1 MAVAARA
8 ARRGDLERPS
18 VRVRGGQ
25 KERSDRNK
33 LNKCVGHSRPAEQF
47 IPQGVLLPDSANGNR
62 LQPRGL
68 RSADAARYL
77 GIRPTHS
84 TSRRG
89 RHRTQPASL
98 VWRETALDAVLDGA
112 RQSAN
117 DNGVGYAPRPFDWK
131 RAGRNTR
138 SLGKLRLKSA
148 DATVANTVAIFP
160 KVKKNEVKSIRLTRH
175 PFRQNTSKIS
185 YLDL

>member
-1 MAVAARA
+1 MADRRSGATVISSISVSATAGQQSNLFLRA
-8 ARRGDLERPS
+8 CFCPIRQTATACSRVVYAVPMRPDIWASGRRIRQAGEGGTVPNLLALFGVKRPW
-18 VRVRGGQ
+18 
-25 KERSDRNK
+25 
-33 LNKCVGHSRPAEQF
+33 
-47 IPQGVLLPDSANGNR
+47 I
-62 LQPRGL
+62 
-68 RSADAARYL
+68 
-77 GIRPTHS
+77 
-84 TSRRG
+84 
-89 RHRTQPASL
+89 
-98 VWRETALDAVLDGA
+98 AVLDGA

-175 PFRQNTSKIS
+175 PFRHLLVQ
-185 YLDL
+185 